1 MTGEL
6 MALKAHNEQLVVLL
20 AGKAEPAVVKAKK

>member
-1 MTGEL
+1 

-20 AGKAEPAVVKAKK
+20 AGKAEPEVVKAKK